1 MARIKRIVEISFFVI
16 MAAVLL
22 AQAAAIFLR
31 WREGKRIRQE
41 IWQSAHVAVLKA
53 DPQFPPGL
61 LVHYENSGRYTIEK
75 TRFLLMI
82 EFNGQEVARTERE
95 YKAMKPG
102 EKESLLLKSVA
113 KLEQQEWAHEI
124 RVRYRLLV
132 FPGQRKPLPELSGEI
147 DLR

>member
-31 WREGKRIRQE
+31 WREGRRIRQE
-41 IWQSAHVAVLKA
+41 IWQSAHVAVLKT

-61 LVHYENSGRYTIEK
+61 LVHYENSGRYTIDK
-75 TRFLLMI
+75 TRFLLVI
-82 EFNGQEVARTERE
+82 EFNGQEIARTERE
-95 YKAMKPG
+95 YKAMNPG
-102 EKESLLLKSVA
+102 EQESVLLKSGA
-113 KLEQQEWAHEI
+113 ESAQREWPPGTKVH
-124 RVRYRLLV
+124 YRLLV